1 MSCRTVSDFLDRHA
15 NDVSRGGIFVRNA
28 QVLAVGCTVR
38 LNLQLADG
46 STLLAGEGT
55 VFWTREAD
63 PTRAESEPGMGIRFT
78 RLTNESQRMLTH
90 LLAEKT
96 ERERHEDRP
105 EFDEMTSARSSRRRR
120 RWRRRRA
127 RATHRRR
134 PTRRCR
140 RWPAFR

>member
-1 MSCRTVSDFLDRHA
+1 MPDGVRLLDKHA
-15 NDVSRGGIFVRNA
+15 NDVSRGGIFVRNP

-63 PTRAESEPGMGIRFT
+63 TTRAESEPGMGIRFT

-96 ERERHEDRP
+96 ERERREERTD
-105 EFDEMTSARSSRRRR
+105 FDDDEERTVVATKR

-134 PTRRCR
+134 RSTRCR